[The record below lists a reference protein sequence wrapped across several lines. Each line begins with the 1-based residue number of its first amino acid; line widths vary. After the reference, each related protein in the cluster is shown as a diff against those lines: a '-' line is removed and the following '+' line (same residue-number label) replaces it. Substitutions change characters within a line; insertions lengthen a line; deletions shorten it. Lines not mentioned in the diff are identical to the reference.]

1 MRPLI
6 FLLLLSVSVPALAE
20 QTASQRLERLVAE
33 AQERAFDLYPFG
45 ETMGKGAGPRQDKVE
60 LTFSDEHR
68 ERQRVHNR
76 WILQEL
82 AAIGANELNTS
93 EKLTRALLERRSR
106 ESLEWLSH
114 PFHQHS
120 VLIQMDGGLGTTL
133 IKLSNTSRA
142 TGTKP
147 SLRQPMTRD
156 GDRRRSVPPIAS
168 RTNHNADL
176 TTKADPAAALVHV
189 HRRAS
194 RASPTIQ

>member
-133 IKLSNTSRA
+133 IKLVARSPCAMNRTITPGSHVWRALRA
-142 TGTKP
+142 TSTAWRTCCVQAR
-147 SLRQPMTRD
+147 RQ
-156 GDRRRSVPPIAS
+156 AS
-168 RTNHNADL
+168 R
-176 TTKADPAAALVHV
+176 P
-189 HRRAS
+189 RA
-194 RASPTIQ
+194 